1 MAVFQRAIAL
11 GFFDG
16 VHIGH
21 GALLKKTTERARQLD
36 AVPSVLSFDVHPDKL
51 VFGQDVPLI
60 NSALS
65 REEIIRR
72 CYGIDDVVFIHFNQ
86 RTMRMPWQE
95 FADSIIRE
103 LGLAW
108 IVVGHDFHFGYR
120 GEGSPEKLRDY
131 CAEKGIGCDIIQAV
145 RLDGRIVSST
155 YIRTLIAAGDMEQAA
170 RFLGHPHTLQ
180 DTVRSGYHLGSKLGA
195 PTINMSFPEG
205 VIVPRHGVYA
215 ARVYLE
221 DGSCHTAVANIGV
234 RPTVSDGQRVNV
246 ESHLLEF
253 SGNLYGR
260 QARVEFYKF
269 LRPEQKF
276 EDYQELSRQIQRD
289 AEAARDYFAHLK
301 SGIQQT
307 SNFSID
313 PDAERRKP

>member
-1 MAVFQRAIAL
+1 MAEIRRAIAL

-21 GALLKKTTERARQLD
+21 GALLRKTTERAQELGIT
-36 AVPSVLSFDVHPDKL
+36 PSVLSFDVHPDKL
-51 VFGQDVPLI
+51 VFGKDVPLI

-72 CYGIDDVVFIHFNQ
+72 CYGIDDVIFIHFNKH
-86 RTMRMPWQE
+86 MMHMPWQD
-95 FADSIIRE
+95 FADTIIRE

-108 IVVGHDFHFGYR
+108 IVVGHDFCFGYR
-120 GEGSPEKLRDY
+120 GEGTAEKLKAY
-131 CAEKGIGCDIIQAV
+131 CENKGFGCDIIQAV
-145 RLDGRIVSST
+145 SLDGRIVSST
-155 YIRTLIAAGDMEQAA
+155 YIRTLIADGDMEQAA
-170 RFLGHPHTLQ
+170 RYLGHPHTLQ
-180 DTVRSGYHLGSKLGA
+180 DTVHSGYHLGTKLGA

-215 ARVYLE
+215 ARVFLE
-221 DGSCHTAVANIGV
+221 DGSSHIAVANIGV

-253 SGNLYGR
+253 NGNLYGR

-269 LRPEQKF
+269 LRPEKKF
-276 EDYQELSRQIQRD
+276 DDFETLSAQIRRD
-289 AEAARDYFAHLK
+289 ADEARTYFRQLSK
-301 SGIQQT
+301 EKVDIM
-307 SNFSID
+307 
-313 PDAERRKP
+313 

>member
-1 MAVFQRAIAL
+1 MAEIRRAIAL

-21 GALLKKTTERARQLD
+21 GALLRKTTERARELGIT
-36 AVPSVLSFDVHPDKL
+36 PSVLSFDVHPDKL
-51 VFGQDVPLI
+51 VFGKDVPLI

-72 CYGIDDVVFIHFNQ
+72 CYGIDDVIFIHFNKHI
-86 RTMRMPWQE
+86 MHMPWQD
-95 FADSIIRE
+95 FADTIIRE

-108 IVVGHDFHFGYR
+108 IVVGHDFCFGYR
-120 GEGSPEKLRDY
+120 GEGTAEKLKAY
-131 CAEKGIGCDIIQAV
+131 CEDKGIGCDIIQAV
-145 RLDGRIVSST
+145 TLDGRIVSST
-155 YIRTLIAAGDMEQAA
+155 YIRTLIADGNMEQAA
-170 RFLGHPHTLQ
+170 RYLGHPHTLQ
-180 DTVRSGYHLGSKLGA
+180 DTVHSGYHLGTKLGA

-215 ARVYLE
+215 ARVFLE
-221 DGSCHTAVANIGV
+221 DRSSHIAVANIGV

-253 SGNLYGR
+253 NGNLYGR

-269 LRPEQKF
+269 LRPEKKF
-276 EDYQELSRQIQRD
+276 DDYEALSAQIRSDAVEARAYFRQLSEEKVDIM
-289 AEAARDYFAHLK
+289 
-301 SGIQQT
+301 
-307 SNFSID
+307 
-313 PDAERRKP
+313 

>member
-1 MAVFQRAIAL
+1 MAEIRRAIAL

-21 GALLKKTTERARQLD
+21 GALLRKTTERAQELGIT
-36 AVPSVLSFDVHPDKL
+36 PSVLSFDVHPDKL
-51 VFGQDVPLI
+51 VFGKDVPLI

-72 CYGIDDVVFIHFNQ
+72 CYGIDDVIFIHFNKH
-86 RTMRMPWQE
+86 MMHMPWQD
-95 FADSIIRE
+95 FADIIIRE

-108 IVVGHDFHFGYR
+108 IVVGHDFCFGYR
-120 GEGSPEKLRDY
+120 GEGTAEKLKAY
-131 CAEKGIGCDIIQAV
+131 CENKGFGCDVIQAV
-145 RLDGRIVSST
+145 TLDGRIVSST
-155 YIRTLIAAGDMEQAA
+155 YIRTLIADGDMEQAA
-170 RFLGHPHTLQ
+170 RYLGHPHTLQ
-180 DTVRSGYHLGSKLGA
+180 DTVHSGYHLGTKLGA

-215 ARVYLE
+215 ARVFLE
-221 DGSCHTAVANIGV
+221 DGSSHIAVANIGV

-253 SGNLYGR
+253 NGNLYGR

-269 LRPEQKF
+269 LRPERKF
-276 EDYQELSRQIQRD
+276 DDFEALSAQIRRD
-289 AEAARDYFAHLK
+289 ADEARTYFRQLSK
-301 SGIQQT
+301 EKVDIM
-307 SNFSID
+307 
-313 PDAERRKP
+313 

>member
-1 MAVFQRAIAL
+1 MAEIRRAIAL

-21 GALLKKTTERARQLD
+21 GALLRKTTERARELGIT
-36 AVPSVLSFDVHPDKL
+36 PSVLSFDVHPDKV
-51 VFGQDVPLI
+51 VFDKDVPLI

-72 CYGIDDVVFIHFNQ
+72 CYGIDDVIFIHFNKHI
-86 RTMRMPWQE
+86 MHMPWQD
-95 FADSIIRE
+95 FADTIIRE

-108 IVVGHDFHFGYR
+108 IVVGHDFCFGYR
-120 GEGSPEKLRDY
+120 GEGTAEKLKAY
-131 CAEKGIGCDIIQAV
+131 CEDKGIGCDIIQAV
-145 RLDGRIVSST
+145 TLDGRIVSST
-155 YIRTLIAAGDMEQAA
+155 YIRTLIADGDMEQAA
-170 RFLGHPHTLQ
+170 RYLGHPHTLQ
-180 DTVRSGYHLGSKLGA
+180 DTVHSGYHLGTKLGA

-215 ARVYLE
+215 ARVFLE
-221 DGSCHTAVANIGV
+221 DGSSHIAVANIGV

-253 SGNLYGR
+253 NGNLYGR

-269 LRPEQKF
+269 LRPERKF
-276 EDYQELSRQIQRD
+276 DDFEALSAQIRRD
-289 AEAARDYFAHLK
+289 ADEARTYFRQLSK
-301 SGIQQT
+301 EKVDIM
-307 SNFSID
+307 
-313 PDAERRKP
+313 